1 MEEIRVLVTIPELE
15 GQQAFLDEM
24 AAVSPRLVIE
34 QRTST
39 TWEQTATMVTDV
51 EVLYTNRAPSH
62 LEQANR
68 LRWVQ
73 LHTSGFDRSAQAVFA
88 PGTITVTNVAGGHAV
103 PMAEYCLTVMVLLAR
118 GFLRLVR
125 DQEAKE
131 RNPAHS
137 PPVELAGRT
146 VGIVGYGQ
154 TGREVA
160 RLAAAHGMR
169 VLALKRHPEQ
179 RRATGYQWPGVGD
192 PEGALPERFFGP
204 GQLHDLLSEA
214 DYVLDSLPLTDETR
228 GVFDAAAFRAM
239 RPAAYFHQRRS
250 WRDGAGRGAG
260 RGAARGRDRRRGA
273 GRVRYG
279 PGATAAGASLLAT
292 GQPVHVPAHLRQPP
306 ATAVPAADECA
317 LLRELAPLRGG
328 PAAAERRLGGA
339 GLLRPGVR
347 GGRRPSCQA
356 LPSYDNSAH

>member
-1 MEEIRVLVTIPELE
+1 MEKIRVLVTIPELE

-24 AAVSPRLVIE
+24 AAVSPRLVVE

-39 TWEQTATMVTDV
+39 TWEQTATMVADV
-51 EVLYTNRAPSH
+51 EVLYTNRAPAH

-88 PGTITVTNVAGGHAV
+88 PGTIAVTNVAGAHAV

-118 GFLRLVR
+118 GFLQLVR
-125 DQEAKE
+125 DQGAKE
-131 RNPAHS
+131 RNQDHS

-160 RLAAAHGMR
+160 RLATAHGMR

-204 GQLHDLLSEA
+204 GEIHDLLRES

-228 GVFDAAAFRAM
+228 GGVRRGGVRGDAAVGAL
-239 RPAAYFHQRRS
+239 HQRRS
-250 WRDGAGRGAG
+250 G
-260 RGAARGRDRRRGA
+260 
-273 GRVRYG
+273 
-279 PGATAAGASLLAT
+279 
-292 GQPVHVPAHLRQPP
+292 
-306 ATAVPAADECA
+306 
-317 LLRELAPLRGG
+317 
-328 PAAAERRLGGA
+328 
-339 GLLRPGVR
+339 
-347 GGRRPSCQA
+347 
-356 LPSYDNSAH
+356 

>member
-1 MEEIRVLVTIPELE
+1 MENIRVLVTIPELE

-62 LEQANR
+62 LEHANR

-88 PGTITVTNVAGGHAV
+88 PGTIAVTNVAGAHAV
-103 PMAEYCLTVMVLLAR
+103 PMAEYCLTVMVMLAR
-118 GFLRLVR
+118 GFLQLVR
-125 DQEAKE
+125 DQGAKE

-160 RLAAAHGMR
+160 RLATAHGMR

-204 GQLHDLLSEA
+204 DELHDLLGES

-239 RPAAYFHQRRS
+239 RPSAYFMNVGS
-250 WRDGAGRGAG
+250 WRDGGRRGAG
-260 RGAARGRDRRRGA
+260 HGAARGRDRWGGARR
-273 GRVRYG
+273 VCHG
-279 PGATAAGASLLAT
+279 PGAAAAGASLLGA
-292 GQPVHVPAHLRQPP
+292 GQPLHVPAHLRQPP

-317 LLRELAPLRGG
+317 VLREPASLRVG
-328 PAAAERRLGGA
+328 PAAAERGLGRA
-339 GLLRPGVR
+339 GLLRL
-347 GGRRPSCQA
+347 SAA
-356 LPSYDNSAH
+356 LPTCERVTVNAAPQSS

>member
-51 EVLYTNRAPSH
+51 EVLYTNRAPSPSGAG
-62 LEQANR
+62 QPAAVGTAAY
-68 LRWVQ
+68 LRVRPQ
-73 LHTSGFDRSAQAVFA
+73 RAGGLRAGHHHGDQRGRRPRGADGGILPDGDGAAGARDSCGSFGIRGPRSA
-88 PGTITVTNVAGGHAV
+88 TRT
-103 PMAEYCLTVMVLLAR
+103 
-118 GFLRLVR
+118 
-125 DQEAKE
+125 
-131 RNPAHS
+131 HS

-160 RLAAAHGMR
+160 RLATAHGMR

-192 PEGALPERFFGP
+192 PEGALPERFYGP
-204 GQLHDLLSEA
+204 AQFHDLLREA

-228 GVFDAAAFRAM
+228 GVFDCGAAFRAM
-239 RPAAYFHQRRS
+239 RPAAYFLNVGRGETVV
-250 WRDGAGRGAG
+250 DGALAAALREGVIAGAALDVFVTDPAPLPPEHPFWGLDNLFMSPHISGSRRQPLYLPRTNALFCENLRRYVAG
-260 RGAARGRDRRRGA
+260 R
-273 GRVRYG
+273 
-279 PGATAAGASLLAT
+279 PLLN
-292 GQPVHVPAHLRQPP
+292 VVS
-306 ATAVPAADECA
+306 
-317 LLRELAPLRGG
+317 
-328 PAAAERRLGGA
+328 AERG
-339 GLLRPGVR
+339 
-347 GGRRPSCQA
+347 
-356 LPSYDNSAH
+356 Y

>member
-39 TWEQTATMVTDV
+39 TWEQTATMIADV

-88 PGTITVTNVAGGHAV
+88 PGTIAVTNVAGAHAV

-125 DQEAKE
+125 DQGAKE

-160 RLAAAHGMR
+160 RLATAHGMR

-204 GQLHDLLSEA
+204 AQLHDLLREA

-239 RPAAYFHQRRS
+239 RPAAYFINVGRGGTVD
-250 WRDGAGRGAG
+250 DGALAAALREGVIAGAALDVFVTDPAPLPPEHPFWRLDNLFMSPHISGSRRQPLYLPRTNALFCENLRRYVAG
-260 RGAARGRDRRRGA
+260 R
-273 GRVRYG
+273 
-279 PGATAAGASLLAT
+279 PLLN
-292 GQPVHVPAHLRQPP
+292 VVS
-306 ATAVPAADECA
+306 
-317 LLRELAPLRGG
+317 
-328 PAAAERRLGGA
+328 AERG
-339 GLLRPGVR
+339 
-347 GGRRPSCQA
+347 
-356 LPSYDNSAH
+356 Y